1 MDTPRDVYVSSLL
14 NRLLPVNFTALTY
27 CVKTDHTELDP
38 EIDRVDRLS
47 RSFEGGVESSR
58 VERRALSR
66 VDRSNRSVDS

>member
-47 RSFEGGVESSR
+47 RSFEGGVESS
-58 VERRALSR
+58 
-66 VDRSNRSVDS
+66 